1 MKKTLLSVAMCTACS
16 LSGLA
21 AAQSSV
27 AVYGAVDAGIVRE
40 SGGVAGNITKL
51 TGGVEGGSRLGFRG
65 SEDLGDGMKGIFAL
79 EMGFGLDTGVSG
91 QGGVLFGRQA
101 LVGLQTKSGTLTL
114 GRQYTPLFMAM
125 TNIDPFQSLSTA
137 GSAANLMS
145 NAGIRMNNT
154 VKYAMPDTMG
164 FSGEL
169 AYGLGEVAGNSDAGR
184 NIGANA
190 GYTSG
195 PLSIKAAYANI
206 NSIPAGTA
214 AMTKGRTTMLGATY
228 DFGVAKAALA
238 YSVNRGTV
246 NINNT
251 INPNGQADSRDLL
264 LGVTVPYGPHT
275 LRASIIN
282 KKDRAGTRRGAD
294 QWGVGY
300 SYYLSRRTDVYLAY
314 ASIDNDAAK
323 GATGFYT
330 VGNATEVGSG
340 DRAINLGMRHTF

>member
-1 MKKTLLSVAMCTACS
+1 MKKSLIAAALCS

-27 AVYGAVDAGIVRE
+27 TVYGTVDAGIVRE

-65 SEDLGDGMKGIFAL
+65 SEELGDGMKAIFAL
-79 EMGFGLDTGVSG
+79 EMGLASDTGVSG

-101 LVGLQTKSGTLTL
+101 LVGLQTRSGTVTA
-114 GRQYTPLFMAM
+114 GRQYTPLFLAM
-125 TNIDPFQSLSTA
+125 NSIDPFQSLSTA

-154 VKYAMPDTMG
+154 VKYAMPDTRG
-164 FSGEL
+164 FSGEV
-169 AYGLGEVAGNSDAGR
+169 AYGVGEVAGNSDAGR

-190 GYTSG
+190 GYTNG
-195 PLSIKAAYANI
+195 PLSLKFGYANV
-206 NSIPAGTA
+206 NNIPAGA
-214 AMTKGRTTMLGATY
+214 APVSKGRTTMLGATY
-228 DFGVAKAALA
+228 DFGPAKAALA
-238 YSVNRGTV
+238 YASNRGTV

-251 INPNGQADSRDLL
+251 INPNGKAESRDLL
-264 LGVTVPYGPHT
+264 LGVTVPLGAHT
-275 LRASIIN
+275 LRASLIT
-282 KKDRAGTRRGAD
+282 KKDRAGTGRGAD

-314 ASIDNDAAK
+314 ASIDNDVAA

-340 DRAINLGMRHTF
+340 NRAVNLGLRHNF